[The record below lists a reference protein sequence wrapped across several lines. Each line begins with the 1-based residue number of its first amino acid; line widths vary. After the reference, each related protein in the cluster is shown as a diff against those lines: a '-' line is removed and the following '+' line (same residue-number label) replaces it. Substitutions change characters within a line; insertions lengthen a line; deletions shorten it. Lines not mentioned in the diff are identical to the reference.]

1 MEELSGRSGI
11 FVSVGATGLD
21 RDVDALFG
29 DSAELIE
36 RARLLLLD
44 ARACLE
50 AADETPAVRPVPAP
64 RTRRKPIKLVVT
76 APAAAGLLL
85 LGIAVGELANSSG
98 PTETALSVR
107 TTAATDSPAPAI
119 APPSGAPVVPPAP
132 VPTWVS
138 IPRLDAKAT
147 VASEVRVISGGPEN
161 GLLSAPPNYHDLG
174 WFRRSAGSVLVLDGH
189 VGYRRDPGPLAFIG
203 NLKPGDQVIL
213 GTQSGDQLF
222 RVQTVGH
229 VLKGRLPS
237 QYFSDAYGAD
247 LMLITCDYSSPFT
260 GGHFEDNVYAVA
272 APA

>member
-21 RDVDALFG
+21 RDVEALFD
-29 DSAELIE
+29 DSAVLIE

-44 ARACLE
+44 ARVCLE
-50 AADETPAVRPVPAP
+50 AAEAPTAGLVPAQ
-64 RTRRKPIKLVVT
+64 RTRRRPIKLVVT

-98 PTETALSVR
+98 PAETALSVR
-107 TTAATDSPAPAI
+107 TTAPTDSPAI
-119 APPSGAPVVPPAP
+119 APSIGAPVVPSAP

-147 VASEVRVISGGPEN
+147 VASEVQVISGGPEN

-213 GTQSGDQLF
+213 GTRNGDQLF

-237 QYFSDAYGAD
+237 QYFGDSYGAD

-272 APA
+272 APG

>member
-1 MEELSGRSGI
+1 MEELFGRSGI

-21 RDVDALFG
+21 RDVEALFD

-44 ARACLE
+44 ARVCLE
-50 AADETPAVRPVPAP
+50 AADDVPKAGPAP
-64 RTRRKPIKLVVT
+64 ARRARRRPLKLVVT

-85 LGIAVGELANSSG
+85 LGIAVGELVNSSG

-107 TTAATDSPAPAI
+107 TAPTDPPVPAI
-119 APPSGAPVVPPAP
+119 PPSSGASVVSSAP

-147 VASEVRVISGGPEN
+147 VASEVQVISGGPEN

-213 GTQSGDQLF
+213 GTRSGDTLF

-237 QYFSDAYGAD
+237 QYFTDAYGAD

-260 GGHFEDNVYAVA
+260 GGHFEDNVYALA
-272 APA
+272 APG

>member
-1 MEELSGRSGI
+1 MKELVGRSGI
-11 FVSVGATGLD
+11 FVSVGAPVLD
-21 RDVDALFG
+21 LDAEALFD

-44 ARACLE
+44 ARAHLDT
-50 AADETPAVRPVPAP
+50 ADEAPKSRPTPAH
-64 RTRRKPIKLVVT
+64 RTRRAPLKFAIT
-76 APAAAGLLL
+76 APAVAGVLL
-85 LGIAVGELANSSG
+85 LGLGVGELVSSLG

-107 TTAATDSPAPAI
+107 APSPTDLPVQVI
-119 APPSGAPVVPPAP
+119 APSSGAPVVPPAQ

-147 VASEVRVISGGPEN
+147 VAGEVQVISGGPEN
-161 GLLSAPPNYHDLG
+161 GLLSAPSNYHDLG
-174 WFRRSAGSVLVLDGH
+174 WFRRSAGSLLVLDGH

-203 NLKPGDQVIL
+203 SLKPGDQVIL
-213 GTQSGDQLF
+213 GTRSGDQLF

-237 QYFSDAYGAD
+237 QYFTDTYGAD

-260 GGHFEDNVYAVA
+260 GGHFADNVYAVA
-272 APA
+272 VPA